1 MTPTE
6 LSPPASPLVH
16 RQSWAI
22 ILLHHFS
29 PYPPS
34 VRPQCW
40 AGSREEDMFW
50 NGYLLDT
57 AEGQWAGDD
66 THPIIAPRLSLVQ
79 AGDRETTGHAP
90 LCISLCVCLSVSVSV
105 CLSVCFCFSVSV
117 CLSVCLSSRL
127 APPLPRPPPS
137 LCVSVCQSVCLLFF
151 NLDPPNPPPLPG
163 PLPRSLFQPFLTL
176 SVIRVKKQKRRR
188 EEWGGE
194 GGGGAGEGGGCEGT
208 GGYSADHQAQTT
220 RLLTCR
226 SSLDVRHWAITLR
239 ITNLRLPNDKESA
252 ELCVCMRACVCA
264 CTHVAA
270 HMSHVILNE

>member
-29 PYPPS
+29 PDPPS

-50 NGYLLDT
+50 NGYLLDR

-79 AGDRETTGHAP
+79 AGDRETTGQAP

-105 CLSVCFCFSVSV
+105 CALTDV
-117 CLSVCLSSRL
+117 
-127 APPLPRPPPS
+127 PS
-137 LCVSVCQSVCLLFF
+137 LHAAGVIVHSGSARLRYAQP
-151 NLDPPNPPPLPG
+151 DPQGLH
-163 PLPRSLFQPFLTL
+163 
-176 SVIRVKKQKRRR
+176 VKK
-188 EEWGGE
+188 
-194 GGGGAGEGGGCEGT
+194 T
-208 GGYSADHQAQTT
+208 S
-220 RLLTCR
+220 
-226 SSLDVRHWAITLR
+226 
-239 ITNLRLPNDKESA
+239 
-252 ELCVCMRACVCA
+252 
-264 CTHVAA
+264 
-270 HMSHVILNE
+270 